1 MEYDEL
7 LKDPRWQRKRLE
19 AMQADKF
26 TCQMCFRSDKPLNV
40 HHKKYIQGAAPW
52 EYDTSDL
59 ITLCEKCHAKYHR
72 DVAKTKIMIDTLLII
87 SERLK
92 AAIWHGK
99 AIKRRIGFF
108 FF

>member
-1 MEYDEL
+1 MPDVFSF
-7 LKDPRWQRKRLE
+7 RQAFKRPS
-19 AMQADKF
+19 Q
-26 TCQMCFRSDKPLNV
+26 
-40 HHKKYIQGAAPW
+40 KYIQGAAPW

-92 AAIWHGK
+92 AAI
-99 AIKRRIGFF
+99 
-108 FF
+108 

>member
-40 HHKKYIQGAAPW
+40 HHKSISKALLHGNTIQV
-52 EYDTSDL
+52 
-59 ITLCEKCHAKYHR
+59 I
-72 DVAKTKIMIDTLLII
+72 
-87 SERLK
+87 
-92 AAIWHGK
+92 
-99 AIKRRIGFF
+99 
-108 FF
+108 

>member
-52 EYDTSDL
+52 EYDKS
-59 ITLCEKCHAKYHR
+59 A
-72 DVAKTKIMIDTLLII
+72 MQNII
-87 SERLK
+87 
-92 AAIWHGK
+92 GM
-99 AIKRRIGFF
+99 
-108 FF
+108 

>member
-40 HHKKYIQGAAPW
+40 HHKKYIQGAAP
-52 EYDTSDL
+52 
-59 ITLCEKCHAKYHR
+59 
-72 DVAKTKIMIDTLLII
+72 
-87 SERLK
+87 
-92 AAIWHGK
+92 
-99 AIKRRIGFF
+99 
-108 FF
+108 